1 MVELKA
7 KPRVATFKFTASPL
21 KIIEICSA
29 KQANALLSKNKLV
42 SLCMPCKINVF
53 EDDGKVKIAS
63 MLPTII
69 SQLFPEVSKEQ
80 VQEVQKDVKEIV
92 DGAK

>member
-1 MVELKA
+1 
-7 KPRVATFKFTASPL
+7 
-21 KIIEICSA
+21 
-29 KQANALLSKNKLV
+29 
-42 SLCMPCKINVF
+42 MPCKINVF